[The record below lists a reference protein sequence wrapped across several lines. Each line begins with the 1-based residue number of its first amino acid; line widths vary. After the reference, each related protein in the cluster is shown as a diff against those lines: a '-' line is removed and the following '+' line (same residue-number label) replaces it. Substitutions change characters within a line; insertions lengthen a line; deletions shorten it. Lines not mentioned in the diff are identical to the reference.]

1 LSHSVSGKGD
11 HGGASEKSLDIDG
24 GSREQLGNYETEQLI
39 NAIAKIADLL
49 RKCWGV
55 AGAGIISSNLARTK
69 DGKTVVFNPTVP
81 GKRVYALFGFVG
93 INDFSNLLRA
103 LDRDVMILIND
114 VSRVVHDEIYRWSLG
129 GSGQC
134 NKNLGSAFLMVF
146 RIGDF
151 NEVHAKQQQATAVV
165 FDSQMRSK
173 VKVRRRRSSQ
183 TSKRRGGNRHSDQR
197 RASSRQF
204 DLGSDGTMQLSSLP
218 GIQSFT
224 DRALLGMLK
233 SFAGIHRDK
242 KLFDWQKDFRLGGG
256 VGAFT
261 VSVIYGMD
269 AGWAVEGAVGSEYK
283 IDATYLSPH
292 VNMASRM
299 MSATKQYNVTIL
311 LSQAVE
317 ELLSKPARSKLRH
330 LDTVT
335 VKGSSVAQRIFT
347 YDARYEGVDFF
358 LLERSPEQADFEA
371 DSYNTT
377 IWENDQD
384 LRSMRQ
390 HITDEFTALFKKGVE
405 QYLAGEWKCAI
416 ETLRDADDLMIQ
428 CILEE
433 GYIDYKMEDIAAE
446 LFDRRNSSEEV
457 TRIRRDYGDGACK
470 CLVSYMEK
478 RKGIAPDDWKGVRV
492 LTSK

>member
-1 LSHSVSGKGD
+1 MAGSG
-11 HGGASEKSLDIDG
+11 E
-24 GSREQLGNYETEQLI
+24 ELGNYETEQLI

-81 GKRVYALFGFVG
+81 GKRVYALFGFVA
-93 INDFSNLLRA
+93 INDFSKLLRD

-114 VSRVVHDEIYRWSLG
+114 VARVVHDEVYRWALG
-129 GSGQC
+129 DSGQC

-151 NEVHAKQQQATAVV
+151 LEVHSKKKRATEVV
-165 FDSQMRSK
+165 FDSEMQRNL
-173 VKVRRRRSSQ
+173 KVRRRRSGNKGKGP
-183 TSKRRGGNRHSDQR
+183 KRGSATRRHS
-197 RASSRQF
+197 SRSF
-204 DLGSDGTMQLSSLP
+204 DIRSDGTLQLASLP
-218 GIQSFT
+218 GIQAFT
-224 DRALLGMLK
+224 DRALLGFLK
-233 SFAGIHRDK
+233 SFAGIHRDRNLQNWK
-242 KLFDWQKDFRLGGG
+242 KDFRLGGG

-261 VSVIYGMD
+261 VNVIYGMD

-299 MSATKQYNVTIL
+299 MSATKQYGVTIL

-330 LDTVT
+330 LDTVY

-358 LLERSPEQADFEA
+358 LFERSPEQADLEA
-371 DSYNTT
+371 EAYSHT
-377 IWENDQD
+377 IWDVDQD
-384 LRSMRQ
+384 LKSMRQ
-390 HITDEFTALFKKGVE
+390 HVTDGFMEKFRKGVD
-405 QYLAGEWKCAI
+405 QYLEGKWKAAI
-416 ETLRDADDLMIQ
+416 ETLQDADNLMIQ
-428 CILEE
+428 TVLEE
-433 GYIDYKMEDIAAE
+433 GYIDFDPDDYGNQI
-446 LFDRRNSSEEV
+446 FDRRTTDDEI
-457 TRIRRDYGDGACK
+457 TRIRNQFGDGACR
-470 CLVSYMEK
+470 CLIQYME
-478 RKGIAPDDWKGVRV
+478 RRNGVPPSDWHGVRH
-492 LTSK
+492 LMSK